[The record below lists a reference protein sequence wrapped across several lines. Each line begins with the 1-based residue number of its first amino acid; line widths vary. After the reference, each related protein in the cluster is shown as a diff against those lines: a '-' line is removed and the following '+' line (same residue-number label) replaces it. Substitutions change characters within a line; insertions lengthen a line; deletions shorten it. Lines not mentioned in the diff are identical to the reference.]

1 MPGVTIGDGA
11 IIASGA
17 VVVDDVPPYGIVGGN
32 PAKLIRRRFPD
43 ADVERL
49 LRVAWWDWP
58 VERVTANVRAIM
70 AGRIED
76 LEAT

>member
-32 PAKLIRRRFPD
+32 PAKLIRTRFPAAD
-43 ADVERL
+43 AARL
-49 LRVAWWDWP
+49 QEIAWWDWP

-70 AGRIED
+70 AGSIEE
-76 LEAT
+76 LES